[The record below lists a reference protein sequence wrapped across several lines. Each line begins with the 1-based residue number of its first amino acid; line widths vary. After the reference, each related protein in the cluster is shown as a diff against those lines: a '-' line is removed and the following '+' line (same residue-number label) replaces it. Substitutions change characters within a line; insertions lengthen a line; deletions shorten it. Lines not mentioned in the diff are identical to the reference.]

1 MFCPLDI
8 KVKASQV
15 CVVISGGW
23 IAAQAVAV
31 MLCIYDVAKILR
43 PISVDPSAMFIT
55 EVRHCNTAFQDITS
69 HHVNDLLKFSL
80 ERWIVQ
86 VLRSAWMPCVPEFVA
101 ATSEVY
107 ADMTDSPQPLV
118 L

>member
-1 MFCPLDI
+1 MCHVLPLDI

-15 CVVISGGW
+15 CVVISRGW

-31 MLCIYDVAKILR
+31 MLRFYDVAEILR

-69 HHVNDLLKFSL
+69 HHVNDFLKFSL
-80 ERWIVQ
+80 ERRTVQ
-86 VLRSAWMPCVPEFVA
+86 LLCTAWMPCVP
-101 ATSEVY
+101 
-107 ADMTDSPQPLV
+107 
-118 L
+118 